1 MATIE
6 NLAEDKKGPSLVMF
20 LVTCAVITLVAGG
33 AGFGVSATFLKP
45 ATMTSESSPG
55 QNAGAAE
62 PAPAAGHGTT
72 NTHGAAREHGAET
85 PAKPPHKIAVVDI
98 PPITTNLFDPSDAWI
113 RMELSLVFEES
124 ADQEMAESIHQ
135 DILAYV
141 HTMKLYNLRGGS
153 GYQHLVEDLQERAAI
168 RSEGRV
174 KRVLVRSFI
183 LE

>member
-6 NLAEDKKGPSLVMF
+6 NLEAGKKGPSLVMF
-20 LVTCAVITLVAGG
+20 LATCAVITLIAGG
-33 AGFGVSATFLKP
+33 AGFGISATMLKP
-45 ATMTSESSPG
+45 ATMTGGSSTERKVE
-55 QNAGAAE
+55 N
-62 PAPAAGHGTT
+62 APAAGHGAAATHGT
-72 NTHGAAREHGAET
+72 APAHGAAAET
-85 PAKPPHKIAVVDI
+85 PEKPEHKIVVTDI
-98 PPITTNLFDPSDAWI
+98 PPITTNLFDPPDTWI

-124 ADQEMAESIHQ
+124 ADQELAETIGQ

-153 GYQHLVEDLQERAAI
+153 GYQHFIEDLQERAAI